1 MWKFNVA
8 SFILYKNTKIN
19 FQYHLKNQNFNQNNY
34 KIIKKFLV
42 YNDMKFDSGIADKMY
57 S

>member
-42 YNDMKFDSGIADKMY
+42 YNDMKFDSEIADKMY

>member
-1 MWKFNVA
+1 MRKLNIA

-34 KIIKKFLV
+34 KSIKKFLA
-42 YNDMKFDSGIADKMY
+42 YNDMKIVSGIADKMC